1 MRSIRIEHSLIVLI
15 AASVI
20 TGFLIALLV
29 VGLI

>member
-1 MRSIRIEHSLIVLI
+1 MRHVRVEHSLVVLVV
-15 AASVI
+15 ASVI